1 MNSDSAGLPTVIV
14 PYPGPA
20 TNPDEQDIFVYLRPE
35 TNGILVES
43 TMLKVIKS
51 AGEGQPMKLVYMA
64 NFPGEFIVK
73 NTIVEQYYSLKLHFA
88 VVGKRAFTRSMKERF
103 SDFFR
108 DDFDSSTIIGS
119 FEALDYL
126 GKTPEELFHTWV
138 SDADMTQMNGQTIK
152 RIEGVYVV
160 NYDIPALLHKNAKGT
175 DIAVM
180 IFRTKRDYSSVKT
193 LVRRMHE
200 ALVAGGILDPKYD
213 PSRAFHYSKGP
224 FEQILDGVGYL
235 YTQQREKI
243 KLRDFTFARYLLNRG
258 IDQSIICGMLMNPIV
273 RILQYDGSVIEDN
286 MLSYTSN
293 FSYSQAVEAL
303 TRIVCQ
309 YPIIHHGPILG
320 RLCSDSPE

>member
-1 MNSDSAGLPTVIV
+1 MSTHAASLPTVIV

-20 TNPDEQDIFVYLRPE
+20 AKPEEQDIFVYLRPE
-35 TNGILVES
+35 TNGVLVES
-43 TMLKVIKS
+43 TLLKVIKT
-51 AGEGQPMKLVYMA
+51 AEQGQPMKLVYMA

-88 VVGKRAFTRSMKERF
+88 VVGKRAFTLSMAERF

-108 DDFDSSTIIGS
+108 EDFDSAEIVGS
-119 FEALDYL
+119 FEALERLD
-126 GKTPEELFHTWV
+126 KTPEELFHTWV
-138 SDADMTQMNGQTIK
+138 NEADMVMLNGQTIK

-180 IFRTKRDYSSVKT
+180 IFRTERDYSSVKL
-193 LVRRMHE
+193 LVRRMHQ
-200 ALVAGGILDPKYD
+200 ALVDGGILDPKYD

-243 KLRDFTFARYLLNRG
+243 SLRDFTFARYLLNRG
-258 IDQSIICGMLMNPIV
+258 VDKKIICGMLMNPIV
-273 RILQYDGSVIEDN
+273 HIREPDGREVEDSMFN
-286 MLSYTSN
+286 YTTNASYA
-293 FSYSQAVEAL
+293 QAVDAL
-303 TRIVCQ
+303 TRMVCQ
-309 YPIIHHGPILG
+309 YPIIHHGPILS
-320 RLCSDSPE
+320 RLCTDS